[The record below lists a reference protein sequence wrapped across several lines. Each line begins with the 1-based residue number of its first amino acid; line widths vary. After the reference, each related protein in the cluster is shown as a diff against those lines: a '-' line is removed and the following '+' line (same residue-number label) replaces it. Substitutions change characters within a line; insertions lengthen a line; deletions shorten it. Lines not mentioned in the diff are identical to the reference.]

1 MLLLFFRNSN
11 DIDGRIVESAALKLP
26 IAANAATAEA
36 IAAFKAVETTIDTR
50 FSYVIFEGD
59 ARVIMKELISKEEDF
74 SEIGQILDKAK
85 SLLQQMAKFRINHTR
100 REGNKAAHEQYS

>member
-36 IAAFKAVETTIDTR
+36 IAAFKAVETTIDMR

-85 SLLQQMAKFRINHTR
+85 SLLQQLAKFRINHTR